1 MFWSETIVAGEDLS
15 AAPQF
20 IAINLTD
27 GKAAAVGPNAGGILQ
42 NRPKSGEHAVVYYAG
57 QSEFRA
63 GGTVTKGAR
72 LSVAAS
78 GYLTVSVSGGL
89 TVGKSLAAVASGGIG
104 RGHFFFSVPS
114 QVTSA

>member
-1 MFWSETIVAGEDLS
+1 MFWSTTIAAGEDLS

-20 IAINLTD
+20 IAVNLTD

-42 NRPKSGEHAVVYYAG
+42 NKPKTNEHATVFYMG
-57 QSEFRA
+57 ESEFRA

-89 TVGKSLAAVASGGIG
+89 MVGKAIAAVASGGIG
-104 RGHFFFSVPS
+104 RGLFNFTTPT
-114 QVTSA
+114 QVTS